1 MTYIILFAGEQV
13 GISSTGIGSGLDVE
27 SIITKLMAAESAPLT
42 TYDDKTSAAQAKVT
56 ALGTLGTALTSFQ
69 SSLKA
74 LSSPDTFKAVAASV
88 IDSTVMG
95 ATATSSAAAGSYKI
109 SVTQLAQ
116 AQSLNAAGQASTTAK
131 IGSGGTT
138 TLTFQFGTV
147 TGGNFGVAGS
157 GLPAAAATD
166 GIANGALTIN
176 GTAIATSSATKSPA
190 LLAEA
195 INAQSATTG
204 VTANVKTSTAASLFA
219 GFGNVVAADGGS
231 YALNVNGINLAQAG
245 DGAADIDTKLAS
257 TDTAAALA
265 AAKITFTGT
274 AAAGNL
280 QFFTADGSSI
290 DVTET
295 VGGDVTGGIGKTA
308 GVPNAGSSTSA
319 SAGLTLVSTAGSP
332 ITVGGT
338 APAAAG
344 LTAGTS
350 GSYLGTSFAQDG
362 AQASGTVVLKD
373 SDQSLQGIRD
383 AINNAKI
390 GVSASIV
397 SDGSGSPYRLVL
409 TSTSTGASST
419 MKISVSGEDGAEP
432 NAALTNLLAYDP
444 AGTQK
449 MSQTTAAQSTLMN
462 VNGIAVTSAKTS
474 VSDAIEGVTLN
485 LSKIGS
491 TSVTVSKD
499 STAVK
504 AGVTAFVN
512 AYNALNKTIKSLTS
526 YDAETKAAGVL
537 IGDSTVRSI
546 ETQLNQQ
553 LGVAVAGSAGT
564 LNTLSQIG
572 ISRDKTGNL
581 VIDSTKLQK
590 ALDTSL
596 DSVGGVFAAVG
607 KASDASIAFT
617 GSTAATKPG
626 TYDVEI
632 TQIATRGAVTGAKA
646 FDASTMTTVAANTKW
661 SITLDQTDPVT
672 SSRTQSIAIPAGTYN
687 STELT
692 AMLRATINGNAAFA
706 SAGLSVD
713 ASVKDGV
720 LSLSSSRYG
729 KESNITLDY
738 VSGSTVASM
747 FGTAATKT
755 GLNVEGKIAGIVATG
770 SGQTL
775 TGADGADSE
784 GLKLTVTSETI
795 GNYGTVS
802 FSQGY
807 AYQLNALAAGFLGDE
822 GLITN
827 KTDGIK
833 VTIKGIATAK
843 TSFSTRLEA
852 IEKQYRAQ
860 FTALDVSL
868 ASMQATSS
876 YLTQQLAAIAAN
888 A

>member
-1 MTYIILFAGEQV
+1 M
-13 GISSTGIGSGLDVE
+13 GISTSGIGSGLDIE
-27 SIITKLMAAESAPLT
+27 NIISKLMAAESAPLSS
-42 TYDDKTSAAQAKVT
+42 YDAKTSAAQAKVN
-56 ALGTLGTALTSFQ
+56 ALGTLSTALTSFQ

-74 LSSPDTFKAVAASV
+74 LSSPDTFKAVGASV

-95 ATATSSAAAGSYKI
+95 ATATSAAAAGSYKV

-131 IGSGGTT
+131 LGSGGTT

-147 TGGNFGVAGS
+147 SGGSFGVAGS
-157 GLPAAAATD
+157 GLPAAALTD
-166 GIANGALTIN
+166 GIANGALSIN
-176 GTAIATSSATKSPA
+176 GQAITTSSATKSPA

-195 INAQSATTG
+195 INAKSATTG

-219 GFGNVVAADGGS
+219 GFGNVATANGGS
-231 YALNVNGINLAQAG
+231 YALTVNGINLAQAG
-245 DGAADIDTKLAS
+245 EGAADIDTRLAS

-265 AAKITFTGT
+265 TANITFSGT
-274 AAAGNL
+274 AAGGNL
-280 QFFTADGSSI
+280 QFFSADGSSI
-290 DVTET
+290 DVTEAVT
-295 VGGDVTGGIGKTA
+295 GTVTGGLGKTA
-308 GVPNAGSSTSA
+308 GTPNTGSTNSS
-319 SAGLTLVSTAGSP
+319 SAGVTLVSTAGSP
-332 ITVGGT
+332 IAIAGT
-338 APAAAG
+338 APSAAG
-344 LTAGTS
+344 LAAGTS

-362 AQASGTVVLKD
+362 AKATGTVVLKD
-373 SDQSLQGIRD
+373 SEQSLQGIRD

-397 SDGSGSPYRLVL
+397 SDGSGTPYRLVL
-409 TSTSTGASST
+409 TSSSTGASST
-419 MKISVSGEDGAEP
+419 MKISVSGEDGS
-432 NAALTNLLAYDP
+432 AANQALANLLAYDP
-444 AGTQK
+444 AGNQQ

-485 LSKIGS
+485 LTKIGS

-504 AGVTAFVN
+504 AGVTAFVT
-512 AYNALNKTIKSLTS
+512 AYNDLNKTIKSLTS

-546 ETQLNQQ
+546 QTQLNRQ

-581 VIDSTKLQK
+581 VLNAVKLQK
-590 ALDTSL
+590 ALDSSL

-607 KASDASIAFT
+607 KASDPSIAFT

-626 TYDVEI
+626 SYDVDI
-632 TQIATRGAVTGAKA
+632 TQIATRGAVNGARV
-646 FDASTMTTVAANTKW
+646 FDANTTTTVSANTKW

-672 SSRTQSIAIPAGTYN
+672 SSRTQSISIPAGTYN

-706 SAGLSVD
+706 SAGVSVD
-713 ASVKDGV
+713 AAIKDGA

-729 KESNITLDY
+729 KESNITLDD
-738 VSGSTVASM
+738 VSGTTVANM
-747 FGTAATKT
+747 FGAVTAST
-755 GLNVEGKIAGIVATG
+755 GKNVEGKIAGIVATG

-775 TGADGADSE
+775 TGADGSDSE
-784 GLKLTVTSETI
+784 GLKLTVTSETT

-807 AYQLNALAAGFLGDE
+807 AYQLNALADGFLGAE
-822 GLITN
+822 GLIAN

-833 VTIKGIATAK
+833 VTLKGIATSK
-843 TSFSTRLEA
+843 TAFSTRLEA

-876 YLTQQLAAIAAN
+876 YLTQQLASIAAN